1 MNKEDS
7 DSEPDDEADKALDEE
22 KLVKDDEKETE
33 VTIGSPKK
41 LVKTKNLTESPVKS
55 KKLKTNE
62 PVEEALIDKAVTK
75 KTSKK
80 EAFKTRELKFS
91 DEESMSE
98 SENNLLALGDLDD
111 YKLGGFSSD
120 DNESDASDSNGD
132 EDDDDEEDDDVVAET
147 ESVASEQTDPFKDL
161 IAKTLKKKVV
171 EKKVAKKPEPELEPL
186 IFENKPNSRM
196 VIKQFN
202 MDDIKDFAEI
212 PIQANSMESDTE
224 DELKEDSSEL
234 DEEKSEDET
243 KNKKKKSKKSFS
255 ISQDPF
261 FLDQNG
267 NEIENYEFDNE
278 RNESFKNRINDE
290 FEENI
295 NKSYSSYDNYKDKF
309 KRDNVNSS
317 FRNSLSGESRPFR
330 GSFRPER
337 GGRGSFGRG
346 GFNSERGSF
355 GRGGFNSERGSF
367 GRGAFYSDR
376 GSYQSNRGGG
386 YRSENNSYT
395 KEYQPSNRGG
405 FRTEPRGRFQPN
417 NNGFKETKPAE
428 SMDTSKLHPSWQAK
442 KQLEERSKLKFEG
455 KKLKFDD

>member
-7 DSEPDDEADKALDEE
+7 GSEHDDEADKVLDEE
-22 KLVKDDEKETE
+22 KCVQVDDKEPE
-33 VTIGSPKK
+33 ATIGSPKK
-41 LVKTKNLTESPVKS
+41 LVKTKSPTESPVKS

-62 PVEEALIDKAVTK
+62 TVEVDKAAK
-75 KTSKK
+75 KKNTKK
-80 EAFKTRELKFS
+80 EALKARELKFS
-91 DEESMSE
+91 DEESMSD

-120 DNESDASDSNGD
+120 DNESDSND
-132 EDDDDEEDDDVVAET
+132 VEDDDDDDDDEVEI
-147 ESVASEQTDPFKDL
+147 ESVASEHADPFKDL

-171 EKKVAKKPEPELEPL
+171 EIKKSEPPKLEPL
-186 IFENKPNSRM
+186 IFDTKPNSRM

-212 PIQANSMESDTE
+212 PIQSNSMDSDTE
-224 DELKEDSSEL
+224 EELKEDSSEL
-234 DEEKSEDET
+234 DEEKSDDET
-243 KNKKKKSKKSFS
+243 KINNNKKSKKSFS

-278 RNESFKNRINDE
+278 RNESFKNRINEE

-295 NKSYSSYDNYKDKF
+295 SKSYSSYDNYKDKF

-317 FRNSLSGESRPFR
+317 FRNSLSGESRSFR

-346 GFNSERGSF
+346 GSNSE
-355 GRGGFNSERGSF
+355 
-367 GRGAFYSDR
+367 R

-386 YRSENNSYT
+386 GGGGGYRSEKSSYT

-405 FRTEPRGRFQPN
+405 FRTTESRGRFQPS
-417 NNGFKETKPAE
+417 NNGFKDSKPAE
-428 SMDTSKLHPSWQAK
+428 AMDTSKLHPSWQAK
-442 KQLEERSKLKFEG
+442 KQMEERSKLKFEG